1 MRVRRGFLIYDSA
14 HDQYEI
20 DYRRT
25 LSILVNELLLES
37 LLAAR
42 GYMRGRLLDVGCG
55 KRPYALIY
63 DRLVDTSIGTE
74 VAFSP
79 HGTHAA
85 DLICFAEALPFPD
98 HQFDT
103 ILCTEVLEHT
113 CQPFQAMRELARLLK
128 PNGYL
133 ILSVPFIYPIHEAP
147 HDHWS
152 FTSHGLTVLC
162 HDAGLEL
169 VQMTPKGGVA
179 VTMLALVH
187 NIAVRAMNVVSKL
200 LRLDPPLYHCL
211 AVRWLICQ
219 PQWWYLKLSR
229 RIRAFLPQL
238 DPSHGIGQHL
248 SRLLRRSDAVDEI
261 NQWLACGYLLVA
273 RKPIN
278 G

>member
-20 DYRRT
+20 DYRQT

-42 GYMRGRLLDVGCG
+42 SYVKGRLLDVGCG

-85 DLICFAEALPFPD
+85 DLICFAESLPFPD
-98 HQFDT
+98 QQFDT

-113 CQPFQAMRELARLLK
+113 RQPFQVMHELARLLK
-128 PNGYL
+128 PNGHL

-147 HDHWS
+147 YDHWR
-152 FTSHGLTVLC
+152 FTSHGLAVLC
-162 HDAGLEL
+162 RDAGLEL

-187 NIAVRAMNVVSKL
+187 NITVRAMNVVSKL
-200 LRLDPPLYHCL
+200 LRFDPPLYHRP

-229 RIRAFLPQL
+229 RFRTLLSQL
-238 DPSHGIGQHL
+238 DPHYGVGKQL
-248 SRLLRRSDAVDEI
+248 SRLLRRNNALDEI
-261 NQWLACGYLLVA
+261 NQWLACGYLIVA
-273 RKPIN
+273 RKPMN